1 MSLQKYQ
8 AFLAA
13 VEQGSISAAAVSLG
27 YTQSA
32 VSRMVADL
40 EQEWAVQLLH
50 RNRGGIVLTAEG
62 IQLLPLIR
70 SISAGCQ
77 ALETTVRELHGI
89 QTGLVRVGTFNTVA
103 ECWIPDLLRSFT
115 EKHPN
120 ISFKLINCES
130 YEEIEE
136 QLRHGKVDCGF
147 VRLEAAADLD
157 VQFLKQD
164 RLTAVLPVDHPM
176 ADDDVFPV
184 ARLAEER
191 LIQLKTDR
199 EISRFLDGL
208 PVQYEVTS
216 DHAVLSMVESGIGV
230 SVMHGLMESSER
242 YRVVW
247 KPLDR
252 TEKRDIAIAT
262 AKNIRLS
269 SAAALF
275 VDHVCNEI
283 KGLSQNSCL

>member
-13 VEQGSISAAAVSLG
+13 VDHGSISAAAASLG

-32 VSRMVADL
+32 VSRMIADL

-50 RNRGGIVLTAEG
+50 RNRSGITLTAEG
-62 IQLLPLIR
+62 IQLLPVIR
-70 SISAGCQ
+70 SISADCS
-77 ALETTVRELHGI
+77 ALENTVRELHGI
-89 QTGLVRVGTFNTVA
+89 RTGLVRVGTFTTVA
-103 ECWIPDLLRSFT
+103 ECWIPGLLRSFG
-115 EKHPN
+115 EKYPH

-157 VQFLKQD
+157 VRFLKQD
-164 RLTAVLPVDHPM
+164 CLTAVLPADHPL
-176 ADDDVFPV
+176 AEAKVFPV
-184 ARLAEER
+184 SQLANEA
-191 LIQLKTDR
+191 LIKLKTDR

-208 PVQYEVTS
+208 PVQYEVSS
-216 DHAVLSMVESGIGV
+216 DHTILSMVESGIGI
-230 SVMHGLMESSER
+230 SVMHGLMQASNR
-242 YRVVW
+242 YKVLW

-262 AKNIRLS
+262 VKDIRLS
-269 SAAALF
+269 AATKLF

-283 KGLSQNSCL
+283 

>member
-8 AFLAA
+8 ALIAA
-13 VEQGSISAAAVSLG
+13 VDQGSISAAAASLG

-32 VSRMVADL
+32 VSRMIADL

-50 RNRGGIVLTAEG
+50 RSRSGIVLTAEG
-62 IQLLPLIR
+62 IQLLPLLR
-70 SISAGCQ
+70 SISAGCR
-77 ALETTVRELHGI
+77 ALDTTVRELHGI

-115 EKHPN
+115 EKYPH

-157 VQFLKQD
+157 VRFLKQD
-164 RLTAVLPVDHPM
+164 CLTAVLPANHPM
-176 ADDDVFPV
+176 AEADVFPV
-184 ARLAEER
+184 SRLGEER
-191 LIQLKTDR
+191 LIKLKTDR

-208 PVQYEVTS
+208 PIQYEVTS
-216 DHAVLSMVESGIGV
+216 DHAILSMVESGIGV
-230 SVMHGLMESSER
+230 SVMHGLMKTSDR
-242 YRVVW
+242 YKVVW

-252 TEKRDIAIAT
+252 TEKRNIAIAT
-262 AKNIRLS
+262 AKEIRLS
-269 SAAALF
+269 SAAALL

-283 KGLSQNSCL
+283 KTGL